1 MNIKQVLGR
10 RFSSIRAQLRLGMG
24 IIFFVLILVTVL
36 NILVLLNIRS
46 TLGVDIIDANQLQ
59 VLSGQ
64 MQGEFLL
71 ARQNEA
77 DILTTWRSVGF
88 SEAAGDNLDENA
100 AHLLEAR
107 NALDQIDR
115 IFAAN
120 DTFQGFTQLVEKTAE
135 IRPLI
140 TDYETTFQSTI
151 EAIALRSQAEG
162 LERSLQV
169 EFDSLDDMVRPLN
182 NPELESILRQ
192 IRTRERTYFI
202 TGQQEHV
209 DSIRLLITSF
219 KNVAEDTQTVEEAA
233 IINAQVDSYFTVA
246 NDLFD
251 LDQQIRQSSFVFEE
265 ITSELQQAA
274 TELQGLSEVI
284 VADVRTN
291 LQIVSR
297 NTLRIVAIISVITVL
312 VGSAAA
318 VYLTRQINQP
328 LQALGNAVRALSQ
341 GNLNQR
347 VTIER
352 PMEMAD
358 LANGFNGM
366 ATQLQSLVDTL
377 EVQVANRT
385 VAIETSALVGRQIS
399 TILDEAELVKAVVEQ
414 VQAAFDYYHVHI
426 YLFDEITNSLIMAGG
441 TGEAGRTMLAN
452 GHHVPI
458 SKGMVGRAARTNTP
472 SFAPDTAQDEAWRP
486 NPLLPDTRSEIA
498 VPIALGDDVLG
509 VLDVQQNVVNG
520 LKSHDVQV
528 LEAIAGQT
536 AVALRNARLYAT
548 TQQQAQQ
555 EGRLNEINQKL
566 DAAQSIEEVMQ
577 IAVRELGQV
586 FEADKTAIRLVT
598 NGRHETIT
606 QS

>member
-1 MNIKQVLGR
+1 MNIKQFFGR

-24 IIFFVLILVTVL
+24 IIFFVLILVTFL

-46 TLGVDIIDANQLQ
+46 TLGVDINDANQLQ
-59 VLSGQ
+59 VLSNQ
-64 MQGEFLL
+64 MQSEFLL

-77 DILTTWRSVGF
+77 NILTTWRSVGF
-88 SEAAGDNLDENA
+88 SEAASNNLEENA
-100 AHLLEAR
+100 THLLGAR

-120 DTFQGFTQLVEKTAE
+120 DTFQGSAQLVEQTAE

-151 EAIALRSQAEG
+151 EAIELRSQAEG

-219 KNVAEDTQTVEEAA
+219 QNVAEETQTVEEAA
-233 IINAQVDSYFTVA
+233 TINTQVDSYFTVA

-251 LDQQIRQSSFVFEE
+251 LDQQIRRSNFVFEE

-274 TELQGLSEVI
+274 TELQGLSEV
-284 VADVRTN
+284 VVEDVRTN
-291 LQIVSR
+291 LQIISR
-297 NTLRIVAIISVITVL
+297 DILRIIAAISVITIL

-318 VYLTRQINQP
+318 FYLIRQINHP
-328 LQALGNAVRALSQ
+328 LQTLGNAVREMSQ

-352 PMEMAD
+352 PVEIAGLAD
-358 LANGFNGM
+358 GFNGM
-366 ATQLQSLVDTL
+366 ATQLQTLVDTL
-377 EVQVANRT
+377 EEQVANRT

-414 VQAAFDYYHVHI
+414 VQNAFNYYHVHI
-426 YLFDEITNSLIMAGG
+426 YLLDSEANTLLMAGG
-441 TGEAGRTMLAN
+441 TGEAGQTMLSH
-452 GHHVPI
+452 GHRIPVG
-458 SKGMVGRAARTNTP
+458 KGLVGRAAQTNMDVLV
-472 SFAPDTAQDEAWRP
+472 PDVSQDEQWLA
-486 NPLLPDTRSEIA
+486 NPLLPETKAETA
-498 VPIALGDDVLG
+498 VPIAIGDNVLG
-509 VLDVQQNVVNG
+509 VLDVQHNVVNG
-520 LKSHDVQV
+520 LDQGDVDLLHSLSSQ
-528 LEAIAGQT
+528 I
-536 AVALRNARLYAT
+536 AVALRNARDYAT
-548 TQQQAQQ
+548 TQARVEQ
-555 EGRLNEINQKL
+555 EARLNDINHQI
-566 DAAQSIEEVMQ
+566 DTAQSVEEVMQ

-586 FEADKTAIRLVT
+586 LGAEKTAIRLLE
-598 NGRHETIT
+598 NGRHTTIT